1 MTGNP
6 HEERQ
11 TEAGPERGRGATL
24 AQFNLPGT
32 VVRRRALPEQVR
44 DSIAELVI
52 SDLRPGDVLPTE
64 TAVAEWLMV
73 SRSTVREAMKLLE
86 QEGLVETRRGMGR
99 FATAL
104 SGLRPERPMTRFE
117 SITNMMNALGFHPTT
132 KVISVVQR
140 PPSIDEIETFGLSSD
155 MLVIETRRLRLLDG
169 KACLYSV
176 NILDPRTLDTDVED
190 IEWNGSVVTILE
202 GMDHEIVA
210 SSAHI
215 SVVTGPTGVDAL
227 DYVALPV
234 GPWLLVT
241 EQCVTR
247 TGRCVLLSRD
257 YHHGDIFSFSV
268 IRRRSDAVEPA
279 GNG

>member
-1 MTGNP
+1 
-6 HEERQ
+6 
-11 TEAGPERGRGATL
+11 
-24 AQFNLPGT
+24 
-32 VVRRRALPEQVR
+32 
-44 DSIAELVI
+44 
-52 SDLRPGDVLPTE
+52 
-64 TAVAEWLMV
+64 
-73 SRSTVREAMKLLE
+73 MKLLE

-117 SITNMMNALGFHPTT
+117 SITNMMSELGYHPTT
-132 KVISVVQR
+132 KVISVIQR
-140 PPSIDEIETFGLSSD
+140 TPSSDEVETFGLSSD
-155 MLVIETRRLRLLDG
+155 MLVIETRRLRLIDDRP
-169 KACLYSV
+169 CLYSV
-176 NILDPRTLDTDVED
+176 NVLDPRTLDADVDDVE
-190 IEWNGSVVTILE
+190 WSGSVVTILE

-215 SVVTGPTGVDAL
+215 SVVTEPTGVDAL
-227 DYVALPV
+227 TDVELPA

-257 YHHGDIFSFSV
+257 YHLGEVFSFSV
-268 IRRRSDAVEPA
+268 VRRRNDAVESA

>member
-1 MTGNP
+1 MANNVN
-6 HEERQ
+6 EERPSE
-11 TEAGPERGRGATL
+11 TVAERGRGTTL
-24 AQFNLPGT
+24 AQLNLPGT
-32 VVRRRALPEQVR
+32 AVRRRALPEQVR

-117 SITNMMNALGFHPTT
+117 SITNMMSELGYHPTT
-132 KVISVVQR
+132 EVISVVQR
-140 PPSIDEIETFGLSSD
+140 VPSSDEVQTFGLSSD
-155 MLVIETRRLRLLDG
+155 MRVIETRRLRLLDG
-169 KACLYSV
+169 RACVYSV
-176 NILDPRTLDTDVED
+176 NVLDPRTLDAEVDD

-215 SVVTGPTGVDAL
+215 SVVTEPTGVDAL
-227 DYVALPV
+227 VDVELPE

-257 YHHGDIFSFSV
+257 YHLGGIFSFSV
-268 IRRRSDAVEPA
+268 VRRRNDAVEPA

>member
-1 MTGNP
+1 MMDNL
-6 HEERQ
+6 HEESQ
-11 TEAGPERGRGATL
+11 KENSSERGRGTTL
-24 AQFNLPGT
+24 AQFNLPGA

-52 SDLRPGDVLPTE
+52 SDLRPGDVLPAE

-117 SITNMMNALGFHPTT
+117 SITNMMSELGFHPTT
-132 KVISVVQR
+132 KVLSVVQR
-140 PPSIDEIETFGLSSD
+140 APSTEEIETFGLSSD
-155 MLVIETRRLRLLDG
+155 MHVIETRRLRLLDG

-176 NILDPRTLDTDVED
+176 NVLDPRTVDTDLD
-190 IEWNGSVVTILE
+190 GIEWSGSVVTILE
-202 GMDHEIVA
+202 GMNHEIVA

-215 SVVTGPTGVDAL
+215 SVVTKPIGVDAL
-227 DYVALPV
+227 DDEDLPE

-257 YHHGDIFSFSV
+257 YHLGDIFSFSV
-268 IRRRSDAVEPA
+268 VRRRGDTVERT

>member
-1 MTGNP
+1 MMADNV
-6 HEERQ
+6 HEESPD
-11 TEAGPERGRGATL
+11 EGGPDRGRSATL
-24 AQFNLPGT
+24 APLST
-32 VVRRRALPEQVR
+32 AEAAIRRRALPEQVR

-64 TAVAEWLMV
+64 TAVAEWLLV

-117 SITNMMNALGFHPTT
+117 SITNMLSELGYRPTT
-132 KVISVVQR
+132 KVISVTKRTPTPHEV
-140 PPSIDEIETFGLSSD
+140 EKFGLSGD
-155 MLVIETRRLRLLDG
+155 MQVVETRRLRLLDG
-169 KACLYSV
+169 RACVYSV
-176 NILDPRTLDTDVED
+176 NVLDLRTLDVDVD
-190 IEWNGSVVTILE
+190 CVDWNGSVVVILE
-202 GMDHEIVA
+202 GMDQEIVA

-215 SVVTGPTGVDAL
+215 SVVAQPTGVDE
-227 DYVALPV
+227 LPEELPA

-247 TGRCVLLSRD
+247 TGRCVLLARD
-257 YHHGDIFSFSV
+257 YHLGSIF
-268 IRRRSDAVEPA
+268 RLQRRSSSR
-279 GNG
+279 

>member
-1 MTGNP
+1 MTNNVHGEPND
-6 HEERQ
+6 
-11 TEAGPERGRGATL
+11 AGSERGRSTTL
-24 AQFNLPGT
+24 AQLNLPGT

-117 SITNMMNALGFHPTT
+117 SITNMMRELGYHATT
-132 KVISVVQR
+132 KVISVIQR
-140 PPSIDEIETFGLSSD
+140 APSTEEIETFDLSSD

-169 KACLYSV
+169 NACLYSV
-176 NILDPRTLDTDVED
+176 NVLDPRTLDTDIDNV
-190 IEWNGSVVTILE
+190 EWNGSVVTILE

-215 SVVTGPTGVDAL
+215 AVVTEPTGDDAL
-227 DYVALPV
+227 VDEELPN

-257 YHHGDIFSFSV
+257 YHLGSVFSFSV
-268 IRRRSDAVEPA
+268 VRRRSDAVELS

>member
-1 MTGNP
+1 MTNSGP
-6 HEERQ
+6 EER
-11 TEAGPERGRGATL
+11 TNEAGSERARASTL
-24 AQFNLPGT
+24 APLNLPEV

-64 TAVAEWLMV
+64 TAVAEWLTV

-117 SITNMMNALGFHPTT
+117 SITNMMSELGYQPTT
-132 KVISVVQR
+132 RVISVIQR
-140 PPSIDEIETFGLSSD
+140 APSTDEVETFGLSSD
-155 MLVIETRRLRLLDG
+155 MRVIETRRLRLLDN
-169 KACLYSV
+169 KPCVYSV
-176 NILDPRTLDTDVED
+176 NVLDPRTLDTDVD
-190 IEWNGSVVTILE
+190 DVEWNGSVVTILE

-215 SVVTGPTGVDAL
+215 SVVTEPTGVDAL
-227 DYVALPV
+227 ADGELPA

-257 YHHGDIFSFSV
+257 YHLGGIFSFSV
-268 IRRRSDAVEPA
+268 VRRRSDAVEPT

>member
-1 MTGNP
+1 MTNNVHGEPND
-6 HEERQ
+6 
-11 TEAGPERGRGATL
+11 AGSERGRSTTL
-24 AQFNLPGT
+24 AQLNLPGT

-117 SITNMMNALGFHPTT
+117 SITNMMRELGYHATT
-132 KVISVVQR
+132 KVISVIQR
-140 PPSIDEIETFGLSSD
+140 APSTEEIETFDLSSD

-169 KACLYSV
+169 NACLYSV
-176 NILDPRTLDTDVED
+176 NVLDPRTLDTDIDDV
-190 IEWNGSVVTILE
+190 EWNGSVVTILE

-215 SVVTGPTGVDAL
+215 AVVTEPTGDDAL
-227 DYVALPV
+227 VDEELPN

-257 YHHGDIFSFSV
+257 YHLGSVFSFSV
-268 IRRRSDAVEPA
+268 VRRRSDAVELS

>member
-1 MTGNP
+1 MNGQLDGEGQNETVSD
-6 HEERQ
+6 RSRI
-11 TEAGPERGRGATL
+11 TTL
-24 AQFNLPGT
+24 GQLNLPGA
-32 VVRRRALPEQVR
+32 VIRRRALPEQVR

-86 QEGLVETRRGMGR
+86 QEGLVETRRGTGR

-117 SITNMMNALGFHPTT
+117 SITNMMSELGYHPTT
-132 KVISVVQR
+132 KVISVTQR
-140 PPSIDEIETFGLSSD
+140 KPTTDEIETFGLSSN
-155 MLVIETRRLRLLDG
+155 MLVVETRRLRLIDG

-176 NILDPRTLDTDVED
+176 NVLDPRTLDVDVHAV
-190 IEWNGSVVTILE
+190 EWSGSVVTILK

-215 SVVTGPTGVDAL
+215 SVVSEPTGDDAL
-227 DYVALPV
+227 SEVELPDE
-234 GPWLLVT
+234 PWLLVS

-257 YHHGDIFSFSV
+257 YHLGSMFSFSV
-268 IRRRSDAVEPA
+268 VRRRSNAVQPY